1 MYKIKDTGA
10 LRETGLWSWLFQR
23 ITGILIG
30 PLLVIH
36 IWSIHPRLIGYD
48 TISRFL
54 PDPRSPLFLFIDL
67 ILLAFVIYHTLNGF
81 RVVLIDLGIGNR
93 GQKVLFWTFMVLG
106 VVLFSLAV
114 YAFSPLVLGRP
125 LF

>member
-1 MYKIKDTGA
+1 LYKIKEMRV
-10 LRETGLWSWLFQR
+10 LQETGLWSWLFQR

-36 IWSIHPRLIGYD
+36 IWSIHPKLIGYD

-54 PDPRSPLFLFIDL
+54 PDPRSPLFLFLDL

-81 RVVLIDLGIGNR
+81 RVVLIDLGIDDR
-93 GQKVLFWTFMVLG
+93 GQRILFWTFMVLG
-106 VVLFSLAV
+106 AALFSLAV
-114 YAFSPLVLGRP
+114 YAFSPLMLGRP